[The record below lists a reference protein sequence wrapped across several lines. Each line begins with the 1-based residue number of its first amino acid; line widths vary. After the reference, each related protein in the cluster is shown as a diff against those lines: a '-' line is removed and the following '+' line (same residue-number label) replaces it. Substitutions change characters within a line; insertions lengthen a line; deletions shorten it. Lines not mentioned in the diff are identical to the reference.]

1 MKPLSCPAMRMPL
14 VPRERRFYDL
24 FDQNAATIVAAA
36 EVLVELFADFQD
48 LEGRQRRI
56 KDFEHQGDEV
66 THEIVRT
73 LNRTFV
79 TPFDREDIYALSSGL
94 DDVLDFI
101 DEVAITVSLYGI
113 RQVPDAAR
121 PMAQLLLDAA
131 RQVQQA
137 VAKLESGR
145 DLEQH
150 WIEIHRLE
158 NQGDTQSRTAI
169 AELFGGGMDAIEVV
183 KLKDLYTLLEAAL
196 DRCEDVANVLES
208 ITIKNA

>member
-1 MKPLSCPAMRMPL
+1 MRVPL

-24 FDQNAATIVAAA
+24 FDEHVTNIVGAA
-36 EVLVELFADFQD
+36 EVLVELFGD
-48 LEGRQRRI
+48 LSDVPARQRRI

-101 DEVAITVSLYGI
+101 DETANTISLYGI
-113 RQVPDAAR
+113 EHVPEEAR
-121 PMAQLLLDAA
+121 PMAQLILDASL
-131 RQVQQA
+131 QVQQA
-137 VAKLESGR
+137 VAKLEAGR

-158 NQGDTQSRTAI
+158 NQGDAYSRQAI
-169 AELFGGGMDAIEVV
+169 AELFRGGMDAIEVV
-183 KLKDLYTLLEAAL
+183 KLKDLYGLLESAL

>member
-1 MKPLSCPAMRMPL
+1 LRMPL

-24 FDQNAATIVAAA
+24 FDEHVTNIVGAAQ
-36 EVLVELFADFQD
+36 VLAELFEDFGQIVD
-48 LEGRQRRI
+48 RQRRI
-56 KDFEHQGDEV
+56 KDCEHQGDEV

-101 DEVAITVSLYGI
+101 DEVANTISLYGI
-113 RQVPDAAR
+113 ERVPQAAK
-121 PMAQLLLDAA
+121 PMAELLLQAVL
-131 RQVQQA
+131 QVQQA
-137 VAKLESGR
+137 VSKLENGR
-145 DLEQH
+145 DLERH

-158 NQGDTQSRTAI
+158 NLGDAASRQAI
-169 AELFGGGMDAIEVV
+169 AELFRGGMDAIEVV
-183 KLKDLYTLLEAAL
+183 KLKDLYGLLESAL

>member
-1 MKPLSCPAMRMPL
+1 MRMPL

-24 FDQNAATIVAAA
+24 FDQHARHITEAAH
-36 EVLVELFADFQD
+36 ELVELFTHFDD
-48 LEGRQRRI
+48 LPARQARI
-56 KDFEHQGDEV
+56 KEQEHQGDEV

-101 DEVAITVSLYGI
+101 DEVANTISLYGI
-113 RQVPDAAR
+113 TRVPDAAR
-121 PMAQLLLDAA
+121 QMAELLREAA
-131 RQVQQA
+131 LQVQQA
-137 VAKLESGR
+137 VGKLETTRG
-145 DLEQH
+145 LEQH

-158 NQGDTQSRTAI
+158 NQGDTYSRGAI
-169 AELFGGGMDAIEVV
+169 AELFRGGLDTIEVV
-183 KLKDLYTLLEAAL
+183 KLKDLYALLEAGL
-196 DRCEDVANVLES
+196 DRCEDVANVIES

>member
-1 MKPLSCPAMRMPL
+1 LRMPL
-14 VPRERRFYDL
+14 FPRERRFYDL
-24 FDQNAATIVAAA
+24 FDQHVSNIVAAA
-36 EVLVELFADFQD
+36 EVLAELFDDFTD
-48 LEGRQRRI
+48 LAERQRRI

-101 DEVAITVSLYGI
+101 DEVANTINLYGI
-113 RQVPDAAR
+113 TSVPEAAR
-121 PMAQLLLDAA
+121 PMAQLLLDAS

-137 VAKLESGR
+137 VGKLEGGR

-158 NQGDTQSRTAI
+158 NQGDSYSRKAI
-169 AELFGGGMDAIEVV
+169 AELFSGGMDAIEVV
-183 KLKDLYTLLEAAL
+183 KLKDLYTLLESAL

-208 ITIKNA
+208 IAIKNA

>member
-1 MKPLSCPAMRMPL
+1 MRLPL

-24 FDQNAATIVAAA
+24 FDQHAANIVGAA
-36 EVLVELFADFQD
+36 EALVELFADFRD
-48 LEGRQRRI
+48 IPARQQRI
-56 KDFEHQGDEV
+56 KDHEHQGDEV

-101 DEVAITVSLYGI
+101 DEVANTISLYGI
-113 RQVPDAAR
+113 ERVPDAAR
-121 PMAQLLLDAA
+121 PLADLLLLAVREVQAA
-131 RQVQQA
+131 VG
-137 VAKLESGR
+137 KLETGR
-145 DLEQH
+145 GLEPH
-150 WIEIHRLE
+150 WIEIHGLE
-158 NQGDTQSRTAI
+158 NKGDTYSRQAI
-169 AELFGGGMDAIEVV
+169 AELFRGGMDAIEVV
-183 KLKDLYTLLEAAL
+183 KLKDLYTLLESAL

>member
-1 MKPLSCPAMRMPL
+1 LRLPL

-24 FDQNAATIVAAA
+24 FDQHVTSIVAAA
-36 EVLVELFADFQD
+36 EVLVELFADFRD
-48 LEGRQRRI
+48 IPERQQRI
-56 KDFEHQGDEV
+56 KAHEHQGDEV

-94 DDVLDFI
+94 DDVLDYI
-101 DEVAITVSLYGI
+101 DEVANTISLYGI
-113 RQVPDAAR
+113 EHVPDAAR
-121 PMAQLLLDAA
+121 PMADLLLRAA
-131 RQVQQA
+131 REVQSA

-145 DLEQH
+145 GLEQH
-150 WIEIHRLE
+150 WIEIHGLE
-158 NQGDTQSRTAI
+158 NQGDTYSRQAI
-169 AELFGGGMDAIEVV
+169 AELFRGGMDAIEVV

>member
-1 MKPLSCPAMRMPL
+1 MRMPL

-24 FDQNAATIVAAA
+24 FDEHVSNIVSAA
-36 EVLVELFADFQD
+36 EVLVELFADFRD
-48 LEGRQRRI
+48 VNGRQQRI
-56 KDFEHQGDEV
+56 KDFEHRGDEV

-101 DEVAITVSLYGI
+101 DEVANTISLYGI
-113 RQVPDAAR
+113 TQVPEAAK
-121 PMAQLLLDAA
+121 PMADLLLQASG
-131 RQVQQA
+131 QVQQA
-137 VAKLESGR
+137 VSKLEVGR

-158 NQGDTQSRTAI
+158 NLGDAASRQAI
-169 AELFGGGMDAIEVV
+169 AELFRGGIDAIEVV
-183 KLKDLYTLLEAAL
+183 KLKDLYGLLESAL

-208 ITIKNA
+208 IAIKNA

>member
-1 MKPLSCPAMRMPL
+1 MRMPL

-24 FDQNAATIVAAA
+24 FDEHVANIVGAA
-36 EVLVELFADFQD
+36 EVLVELFGDFADIA
-48 LEGRQRRI
+48 GRQRQI
-56 KDFEHQGDEV
+56 KGFEHQGDEV

-101 DEVAITVSLYGI
+101 DETATTISLYGI
-113 RQVPDAAR
+113 ESVPEAAR
-121 PMAQLLLDAA
+121 PMAQLILDAS

-137 VAKLESGR
+137 VAKLEGGR

-158 NQGDTQSRTAI
+158 NQGDSYSRQAI
-169 AELFGGGMDAIEVV
+169 AELFRGGMDAIEVV
-183 KLKDLYTLLEAAL
+183 KLKDLYGLLESAL

-208 ITIKNA
+208 IAIKNA